1 MKIFSLFEGEKK
13 KKPKP
18 KLFQIVSKI
27 NNTFYQQP
35 RQKLKAILPL
45 MEVGSRKYEVGNE
58 KQKIENWNWK

>member
-1 MKIFSLFEGEKK
+1 VEIFSLFGEEKR

-35 RQKLKAILPL
+35 KQKLKAIILL
-45 MEVGSRKYEVGNE
+45 MEVGDE
-58 KQKIENWNWK
+58 K